1 MGSVHAKHF
10 KRGRRAPSVS
20 SARKPV
26 APVLPLTDPGSPKPD
41 SFHQPSRQTF
51 QSAVADVLSRLEV
64 VHAVV
69 ICAAHALR
77 HQNTEIDGEV
87 ADALRH
93 CASDVLD
100 AQIER
105 LTAIVGEVKP

>member
-1 MGSVHAKHF
+1 
-10 KRGRRAPSVS
+10 
-20 SARKPV
+20 
-26 APVLPLTDPGSPKPD
+26 L
-41 SFHQPSRQTF
+41 
-51 QSAVADVLSRLEV
+51 RLEV
-64 VHAVV
+64 VHSVV

-87 ADALRH
+87 ADTLRH

-105 LTAIVGEVKP
+105 LTAIVGEVES